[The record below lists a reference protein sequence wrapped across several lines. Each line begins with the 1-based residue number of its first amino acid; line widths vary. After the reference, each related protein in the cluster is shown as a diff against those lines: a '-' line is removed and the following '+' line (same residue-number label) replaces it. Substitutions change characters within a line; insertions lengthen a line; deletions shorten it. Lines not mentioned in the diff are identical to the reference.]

1 MLGLLERICVLCE
14 ERWFR
19 MFSRENNIRG
29 IEGEV
34 FFIGR
39 LRDFALIFIV
49 EGSGC
54 VESFGAGFSV

>member
-1 MLGLLERICVLCE
+1 
-14 ERWFR
+14 